1 MTTQYD
7 VIFAGGG
14 LAACVMAGRLATA
27 DPNLKILVVESGPH
41 TETMEKIYVPGVYLS
56 NMAPGTTTQ
65 KFHPSNPVEYL
76 GGRVALVPTGH
87 CLGGGSAVNS
97 MIYARASNSD
107 FDEWKTTYKNEGW
120 GSKDLLPLMKKFET
134 YQVDPNSPT
143 HGSSGPMKGSLGKI
157 TQYGLDLLETA
168 KAYDPRGAAEDS
180 NDLTTID
187 KWTLWPKWVDET
199 TGKRSHAA
207 TGYIYPQKSNKNLTI
222 SVESDV
228 TRVIFDGTR
237 ATGLEYTHNK
247 QTITANA
254 SKLVVLAAGT
264 FGSCEYLPVQ
274 FYQST
279 ASIIS
284 SLVAAIL
291 ERSGIGAT
299 DLLKSCGIETLVD
312 LPGVGADYQDH
323 QLLKQ
328 AIYLDE
334 KAETL
339 DFAHGGFSDL
349 IATAL
354 EEWKATGGKNI
365 LSSK

>member
-1 MTTQYD
+1 
-7 VIFAGGG
+7 
-14 LAACVMAGRLATA
+14 
-27 DPNLKILVVESGPH
+27 
-41 TETMEKIYVPGVYLS
+41 
-56 NMAPGTTTQ
+56 
-65 KFHPSNPVEYL
+65 
-76 GGRVALVPTGH
+76 
-87 CLGGGSAVNS
+87 
-97 MIYARASNSD
+97 
-107 FDEWKTTYKNEGW
+107 
-120 GSKDLLPLMKKFET
+120 
-134 YQVDPNSPT
+134 
-143 HGSSGPMKGSLGKI
+143 MKGSLGKI

-264 FGSCEYLPVQ
+264 FGS
-274 FYQST
+274 S
-279 ASIIS
+279 
-284 SLVAAIL
+284 AIL

-365 LSSK
+365 LSSNGIEAGIKIKPSQQELQALSPEFQKFWKEKFASKSDKALVWFAGSAGLLGPHDHWPATAKMSMFFSMLVSSLARFTFTHIVHRPLPVSSILSRTATCTSSQRSSKTSSTLIVVSCALLST